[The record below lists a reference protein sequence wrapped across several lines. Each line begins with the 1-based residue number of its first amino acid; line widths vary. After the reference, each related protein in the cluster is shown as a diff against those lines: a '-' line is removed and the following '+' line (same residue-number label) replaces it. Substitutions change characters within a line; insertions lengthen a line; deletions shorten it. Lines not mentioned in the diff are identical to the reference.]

1 MIHVLSLDIE
11 SPHRRTLADVGFG
24 LRVGPKAP
32 NLILDNEK
40 RKEIDITA
48 QRDRYTRHT
57 SGIALVWRVYD
68 GRENDWW
75 SLEEGIVVPSP
86 RLHQ

>member
-11 SPHRRTLADVGFG
+11 SPHRRTLADFEFG
-24 LRVGPKAP
+24 LRVGPEAP
-32 NLILDNEK
+32 NLILDNEN

-57 SGIALVWRVYD
+57 SGIALPVGGVGLRWP
-68 GRENDWW
+68 GK
-75 SLEEGIVVPSP
+75 
-86 RLHQ
+86 